1 MGAIVVTASAIVGVM
16 VAVARG
22 LVIRIVIPIRV
33 VIPILVVRIAVVV
46 IIIVVAIIVVAL
58 DSLLASI
65 VCVGM
70 LNTDHVG
77 SGA

>member
-1 MGAIVVTASAIVGVM
+1 LGAIVVTASAIVGVM

-22 LVIRIVIPIRV
+22 LVIRI